1 MPVIQSKRFFHKDRI
16 INLYLFILIC
26 CLTGIEFAACTPVK
40 SDVRHLSIFDGISF
54 KSGRVPSGIV
64 RLVNG
69 EYREKS
75 SSAESDETIVHLDKH
90 TAAGKIGQTDIA
102 VAVLVS
108 NVGTG
113 EVYYDLVLM
122 KKTGAGW
129 EQSDLV
135 ELGDRVKIQSLAIV
149 EDEIVVELKVHGPYD
164 RECCS
169 TLETVYRYFVSDG
182 RMVRKLGPAD
192 FSFMPELLETL
203 WKWQET
209 YYKKSDTYVQS
220 YDPNAYTIQLKNDGS
235 LNVRADCNMAGG
247 KYVLNGEYLNFQI
260 THSTMAACP
269 PESLS
274 EKFLADLKLVD
285 RYYFKSRKLYVVLK
299 GDSGVMVFSF

>member
-1 MPVIQSKRFFHKDRI
+1 MTTFQFTRFFTKERVID
-16 INLYLFILIC
+16 LYLFILFC
-26 CLTGIEFAACTPVK
+26 CLTCIDFAGCVPVK
-40 SDVRHLSIFDGISF
+40 SNIHTPSTFDGISF

-75 SSAESDETIVHLDKH
+75 SSEESAETVVYLYKH
-90 TAAGKIGQTDIA
+90 TATGKIGQTDMA
-102 VAVLVS
+102 VAILIS
-108 NVGTG
+108 DVGTG

-129 EQSDLV
+129 EQADLV

-164 RECCS
+164 RDCCS
-169 TLETVYRYFVSDG
+169 TVETVYRYNISGG
-182 RMVRKLGPAD
+182 RMIKKPDASEIE
-192 FSFMPELLETL
+192 FAPELVGTL

-209 YYKKSDTYVQS
+209 YFRNDTYVQS
-220 YDPNAYTIQLKNDGS
+220 YDPNSYTVQLLNDGS
-235 LNVRADCNMAGG
+235 LKVRADCNMAGG
-247 KYVLNGEYLNFQI
+247 QYALNGEYVNFQI
-260 THSTMAACP
+260 LYSTRAACP

-274 EKFLADLKLVD
+274 DQFLEDLRSVA
-285 RYYFKSRKLYVVLK
+285 RYFFKKNKLYIVLK